1 MEGRKG
7 ERERKRERAGEEET
21 NGAGRTRDRKRAA
34 TTEEEE
40 EEEEEEKERSASRG
54 WRGRALKRRG
64 SVMDAEITIEVRA
77 RRRYV
82 TKARLTPA
90 TDWSAG

>member
-34 TTEEEE
+34 TTEEE